1 VNHFIV
7 SFGDTELTDEQ
18 SARVKSAIEM
28 AAKKEYESIAA
39 TSDALP
45 ITQLPTAPGPVTH
58 PGRGPSNPGGP
69 GNTSPSKPGGNPGTG
84 PIDGVGNP
92 IGKHQF
98 PIVKPAFYDS
108 STKTWKA
115 A

>member
-1 VNHFIV
+1 MNHFIV

-18 SARVKSAIEM
+18 SARVKSALEM
-28 AAKKEYESIAA
+28 AAKKEYESISA
-39 TSDALP
+39 TPDAFP
-45 ITQLPTAPGPVTH
+45 ITQLPTGPGPVSH

-69 GNTSPSKPGGNPGTG
+69 GKTSPSKPGKPGTG
-84 PIDGVGNP
+84 PIGTGNP

-98 PIVKPAFYDS
+98 PIVKPVFYDS